1 MEQLAEA
8 NQRTRPSP
16 CLGEVQFSDVVA
28 EQRVHDSFQTVS
40 VSQHAGPDLL
50 LRVLTEGQ
58 WKEILRFTMELGK
71 QFEHFNPPDLQ
82 NLGGKIF
89 NVPGLQGNSI
99 IGTHPSPVSAGQAAT
114 APAEVSPTAT
124 DHVVT
129 AIGFLPGNTAARA
142 GSHLHHSLQLAV
154 GGGLGSEG
162 VEGAEILTGGWTV
175 VLLAAETAVAVT
187 TLAVDDGLTGQCPPG
202 NLVTV

>member
-99 IGTHPSPVSAGQAAT
+99 IGTHPSPVSA
-114 APAEVSPTAT
+114 S
-124 DHVVT
+124 
-129 AIGFLPGNTAARA
+129 
-142 GSHLHHSLQLAV
+142 
-154 GGGLGSEG
+154 
-162 VEGAEILTGGWTV
+162 
-175 VLLAAETAVAVT
+175 
-187 TLAVDDGLTGQCPPG
+187 
-202 NLVTV
+202 

>member
-71 QFEHFNPPDLQ
+71 QFEQQCLAFMLHSN
-82 NLGGKIF
+82 IF
-89 NVPGLQGNSI
+89 
-99 IGTHPSPVSAGQAAT
+99 THHG
-114 APAEVSPTAT
+114 
-124 DHVVT
+124 
-129 AIGFLPGNTAARA
+129 I
-142 GSHLHHSLQLAV
+142 
-154 GGGLGSEG
+154 
-162 VEGAEILTGGWTV
+162 
-175 VLLAAETAVAVT
+175 
-187 TLAVDDGLTGQCPPG
+187 CPI
-202 NLVTV
+202 